1 MSCLDFLSFIP
12 LKKDLPGLLGG
23 KQILENLL
31 TAVQNIIDFSKCQRS
46 DKMKNHKIVVIL
58 LSAFLNIILFFV

>member
-31 TAVQNIIDFSKCQRS
+31 TGPKYNR
-46 DKMKNHKIVVIL
+46 
-58 LSAFLNIILFFV
+58 FFQMSEVRQDEKP